1 MIPVAAPAPP
11 RRQVLVGT
19 ALASMA
25 ALMLM
30 GGMLAIW
37 LLERQKWLARPS
49 NGRWVPEGV
58 EVPGVATNVML
69 VTALAIPLFAQWAVS
84 ASKRGDRAQL
94 GMSLGLVA
102 LLAVAIVNAQLYVY
116 GVMDIGVASSG
127 FAGMFYAITGLSVVM
142 AIVGM
147 IFALVAVFRS
157 FGGRESE
164 SELLAAHAL
173 YWYVFAAAYSALWL
187 IVFVTK

>member
-1 MIPVAAPAPP
+1 MIPVAAAAPP
-11 RRQVLVGT
+11 RRQLLVAT

-37 LLERQKWLARPS
+37 LLERGKWLDDS
-49 NGRWVPEGV
+49 FNGPWLPDGV
-58 EVPGVATNVML
+58 EIPGVATNVML
-69 VTALAIPLFAQWAVS
+69 ITALVIPLFAQWAVS

-94 GMSLGLVA
+94 AMALGVVI
-102 LLAVAIVNAQLYVY
+102 LLAIAIVNAQLYVY
-116 GVMDIGVASSG
+116 GVMDMGVAGSG
-127 FAGMFYAITGLSVVM
+127 YAGMFYAITGLSVVL
-142 AIVGM
+142 AIIGLL
-147 IFALVAVFRS
+147 FAAVAAFRG
-157 FGGRESE
+157 FGGRETE

-173 YWYVFAAAYSALWL
+173 YWYVYAAAYAALWL

>member
-11 RRQVLVGT
+11 RRQVLVAT

-25 ALMLM
+25 TLMLM

-37 LLERQKWLARPS
+37 LLERQKWIATPA

-58 EVPGVATNVML
+58 EIPGVATNVML
-69 VTALAIPLFAQWAVS
+69 ITALAIPLFAQWAVS

-116 GVMDIGVASSG
+116 GVMDIGVTSSG